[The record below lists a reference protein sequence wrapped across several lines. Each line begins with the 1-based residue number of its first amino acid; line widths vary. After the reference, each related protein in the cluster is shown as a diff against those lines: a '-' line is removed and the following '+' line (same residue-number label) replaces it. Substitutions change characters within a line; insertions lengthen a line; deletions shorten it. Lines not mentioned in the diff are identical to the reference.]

1 MSETKFTKGP
11 WVIDSKYSTFL
22 AVSANSVV
30 VCDVSCCHDG
40 YHIKPSSEEL
50 ANARLI
56 SCAPDMYKAIEE
68 LIEMFEAEVFERY
81 GETGLSDDDVAE
93 YKQLLKRARGE

>member
-11 WVIDSKYSTFL
+11 WVIDGKYSTFL
-22 AVSANSVV
+22 AVSANGAV

-56 SCAPDMYKAIEE
+56 SCAPDMYDALDAITDSSNPEDMLAVLME
-68 LIEMFEAEVFERY
+68 VKSEIAE
-81 GETGLSDDDVAE
+81 
-93 YKQLLKRARGE
+93 LLKRARGE